1 MHAWTAKAFGLGF
14 LLSVTLAATSGLPAP
29 AGFVFGA
36 SSAEA
41 AQPNRADLVN
51 RRVLRVCSDPA
62 NMPFSAQDEDKPGFE
77 NKIAEIVADE
87 MGVEVEYTWFPQATG
102 FVRRTLFAK
111 ACDIVIGFAQGDEL
125 VLNTNHYYRS
135 AYSLVYRKGGD
146 LDGLDELSDPRLKDK
161 KIGLVAGSPPATV
174 ISRLGLLNHVKPY
187 GLMIDRR
194 HFSPSEEMIKDI
206 ASGEIDVGI
215 LWGPNAGYFAKESG
229 VDMAVV
235 PLLKEKNARMTFR
248 ITMGVRQSDDQWKR
262 ELNEILKKRQGD
274 IDKVLLSYNIPI
286 IDERDN
292 MITEPRL
299 N

>member
-1 MHAWTAKAFGLGF
+1 MHAWIAKTFGVGF
-14 LLSVTLAATSGLPAP
+14 LVCATAVASSGLVSP
-29 AGFVFGA
+29 AGLLGA
-36 SSAEA
+36 SRAEA

-62 NMPFSAQDEDKPGFE
+62 NLPFSAEEKPGFE
-77 NKIAEIVADE
+77 NKIADIVADE
-87 MGVEVEYTWFPQATG
+87 LGVEVEYTWFPQATG

-111 ACDIVIGFAQGDEL
+111 ACDIIIGYAQGDEL

-146 LDGLDELSDPRLKDK
+146 LDGVVELGDPRLKDK
-161 KIGLVAGSPPATV
+161 KIGLVAGSPPATI
-174 ISRLGLLNHVKPY
+174 ISRLGLLDHVKPY
-187 GLMIDRR
+187 NLVIDRR
-194 HFSPSEEMIKDI
+194 HFSPTEEMIKDI
-206 ASGEIDVGI
+206 ASGDVDVGI

-235 PLLKEKNARMTFR
+235 PLLKEKNARMSFR

-262 ELNEILKKRQGD
+262 ELNEIIAKRQGD
-274 IDKVLLSYNIPI
+274 IDEVLLAYNIPI
-286 IDERDN
+286 IDEKDQL
-292 MITEPRL
+292 ITAPRK